1 MKLNGPISTCFTS
14 SSTFS
19 RSPRL
24 RFELKSGIQNGR
36 HIPRVQL
43 VMGAA
48 RLRQAIRAIE
58 GGLMAAGA
66 AHGPVDG
73 DSRIEEKLPA
83 ELNPRRRD
91 RELGRRHILG

>member
-1 MKLNGPISTCFTS
+1 M
-14 SSTFS
+14 
-19 RSPRL
+19 

-36 HIPRVQL
+36 RIPRVQC

-48 RLRQAIRAIE
+48 RFRQGIRAIE

-83 ELNPRRRD
+83 ELDPRRRD
-91 RELGRRHILG
+91 RELGRRHVLG